1 MMLFKILRAVNFLEL
16 SARILCFF
24 IVWIVNSLLLLNV
37 LNGTQTDRQTHTQ
50 ANAHNREDSGFQN
63 LPLWHLSSDN
73 STLQDQN
80 KYILLDEAN
89 ISMIITL

>member
-37 LNGTQTDRQTHTQ
+37 LNGTQTDRQTDTHASKRTQ
-50 ANAHNREDSGFQN
+50 QRGQRVSKSAIVAPFF
-63 LPLWHLSSDN
+63 
-73 STLQDQN
+73 
-80 KYILLDEAN
+80 
-89 ISMIITL
+89 